1 MITEQEFVR
10 IIDDLIEAQDIK
22 YKIRKIYRE
31 ARDNARYDYMNAGSL
46 MIAHED
52 NVVFLL
58 EKVFGLGRDNTLQYW
73 LYECDYGRKFKVG
86 WIKEEDGNEPDLTTA
101 SKLYYYLLKEGEMYD
116 KQRKSE
122 GTKENADLTPMT

>member
-22 YKIRKIYRE
+22 DKIRKIYRQ

-58 EKVFGLGRDNTLQYW
+58 EKIFGLGRDNTLQYW

-86 WIKEEDGNEPDLTTA
+86 WIKEPNGSEPDLSTA
-101 SKLYYYLLKEGEMYD
+101 SNLYYYLLKEGEYYNE
-116 KQRKSE
+116 QRKNE
-122 GTKENADLTPMT
+122 RNEETRV